1 MLLLATLLSG
11 ERYFSAMKLPKSGL
25 CRKLNDNDHALKAS
39 WRAVGLVI
47 VDECS
52 FLSRSQ
58 LSVINQRMKQ
68 LGPMFSEKTF
78 AMFTLSSQATSIN
91 YVALVPPFSR
101 CPQMSHQARS
111 QAKMRKSIRK
121 RAKKDKSRIHAKL
134 INSTRIE
141 QLSSSMLHPT
151 SIIGITIELSSSPIR
166 PTSKSCHDEDK
177 TTQILIKYLSKSVYN
192 RSPLLLT

>member
-1 MLLLATLLSG
+1 M
-11 ERYFSAMKLPKSGL
+11 
-25 CRKLNDNDHALKAS
+25 
-39 WRAVGLVI
+39 VI

-111 QAKMRKSIRK
+111 QAKMRRKSIRK
-121 RAKKDKSRIHAKL
+121 RTKKDKSRIYAKL
-134 INSTRIE
+134 INSTTIE

-177 TTQILIKYLSKSVYN
+177 IIQILIKYLKICLQSL
-192 RSPLLLT
+192 PLCY

>member
-1 MLLLATLLSG
+1 MLWRHRGGQSVWLLLMSAASSVAVNFLLSINVWSNWV
-11 ERYFSAMKLPKSGL
+11 RCFLRRHLQCSHYLRRRLLSTMWPWFPRFQDAHRWVIKL
-25 CRKLNDNDHALKAS
+25 
-39 WRAVGLVI
+39 
-47 VDECS
+47 
-52 FLSRSQ
+52 
-58 LSVINQRMKQ
+58 
-68 LGPMFSEKTF
+68 
-78 AMFTLSSQATSIN
+78 
-91 YVALVPPFSR
+91 
-101 CPQMSHQARS
+101 RS

-192 RSPLLLT
+192 RSPFAINLAPTSVTLRRREEIIEFLS

>member
-11 ERYFSAMKLPKSGL
+11 ERYFSAMELPKSGL

-101 CPQMSHQARS
+101 CPQMSHQAQES
-111 QAKMRKSIRK
+111 SENEE
-121 RAKKDKSRIHAKL
+121 
-134 INSTRIE
+134 INSKEGKKR
-141 QLSSSMLHPT
+141 
-151 SIIGITIELSSSPIR
+151 
-166 PTSKSCHDEDK
+166 
-177 TTQILIKYLSKSVYN
+177 QI
-192 RSPLLLT
+192 